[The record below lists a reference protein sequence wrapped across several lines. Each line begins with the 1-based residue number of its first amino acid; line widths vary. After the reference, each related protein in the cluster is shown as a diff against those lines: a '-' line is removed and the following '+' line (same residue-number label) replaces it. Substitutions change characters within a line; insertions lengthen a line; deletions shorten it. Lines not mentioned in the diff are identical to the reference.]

1 MGSIERGVSVSH
13 CRKTTFGIPVSLGVG
28 AILAI
33 VVLDLVIASA
43 SAQSASND
51 GPIAALGRL
60 EPENGVIRVGV
71 PSTPEAL
78 SGSVLADL
86 LVEDGDDVVAG
97 QLLAITDAAPV
108 LEARVAESEAEL
120 VHAERDAEAAHS
132 KADETCVRATVA
144 AREARRLTSLLE
156 QGLAAEEETE
166 QAQGDA
172 EARAA
177 ACTAMRVAT
186 KVAEAAID
194 VARARLITKQTQLQ
208 RTQIHAPISGRV
220 LEVLAYPGE
229 FVGEDGVAEIG
240 NIERMYAIAEVYET
254 DISRIRVGQRATVTS
269 DALITPL
276 NGTVERIRNK
286 VQKQDEI
293 GTDPA
298 ARRDARIIEV
308 EILLDDAEAASSL
321 TYLQVD
327 IVIGT

>member
-1 MGSIERGVSVSH
+1 MNSSERG
-13 CRKTTFGIPVSLGVG
+13 IGVG
-28 AILAI
+28 TCIRALAKRLMSLIGATILT
-33 VVLDLVIASA
+33 VVAGGV
-43 SAQSASND
+43 SAQTASD
-51 GPIAALGRL
+51 PIAALGRL
-60 EPENGVIRVGV
+60 EPKNGVIRVGV

-78 SGSVLADL
+78 SGSVLAEL
-86 LVEDGDDVVAG
+86 LVEEGDDVEAG

-108 LEARVAESEAEL
+108 LEARVVESKAEL

-144 AREARRLTSLLE
+144 AREARRLISLLE

-177 ACTAMRVAT
+177 ACTAMRVAA

-208 RTQIHAPISGRV
+208 RTQIHAPVSGRV

-229 FVGEDGVAEIG
+229 FVGEEGVVEIG

-254 DISRIRVGQRATVTS
+254 DVSRVHVGQRATVTS
-269 DALITPL
+269 DALAAPL
-276 NGTVERIRNK
+276 SGTVERIRNK

-308 EILLDDAEAASSL
+308 EILLDDAEIASTL

-327 IVIGT
+327 VVIGT

>member
-1 MGSIERGVSVSH
+1 V
-13 CRKTTFGIPVSLGVG
+13 
-28 AILAI
+28 
-33 VVLDLVIASA
+33 
-43 SAQSASND
+43 
-51 GPIAALGRL
+51 IAAL
-60 EPENGVIRVGV
+60 
-71 PSTPEAL
+71 
-78 SGSVLADL
+78 
-86 LVEDGDDVVAG
+86 LVDEGDDIVAG

-108 LEARVAESEAEL
+108 LEARVAASEAEL
-120 VHAERDAEAAHS
+120 VHAQRDAEAAHS
-132 KADETCVRATVA
+132 KADETCVRASVA
-144 AREARRLTSLLE
+144 SREARRLTSLLE

-194 VARARLITKQTQLQ
+194 VARARLITTQTQLQ
-208 RTQIHAPISGRV
+208 RTQIKAPISGRV

-229 FVGEDGVAEIG
+229 LVSEEGVLELG
-240 NIERMYAIAEVYET
+240 NIDHMYAIAEVYET
-254 DISRIRVGQRATVTS
+254 DVSRVHVGQRAAIKS
-269 DALITPL
+269 DALPATL
-276 NGTVERIRNK
+276 NGTVERIRDK

-308 EILLDDAEAASSL
+308 EILLDDSAPAARF

-327 IVIGT
+327 IVIGI